1 MCIIVTRQDACT
13 IALKG
18 ILSRNFAISLGESYY
33 AIRLLIIEYCFA
45 FKLDF
50 SQTLALHVI
59 HVMCVRVKFCY
70 QKVNAI

>member
-18 ILSRNFAISLGESYY
+18 ILSRNVCNKFRSKFNM
-33 AIRLLIIEYCFA
+33 RCLLIIEYCFA

-50 SQTLALHVI
+50 SQTRSLHVI
-59 HVMCVRVKFCY
+59 HLMCVRVKLSY